1 MVKHLCERCG
11 KPTGKYEFFRNG
23 EQRHWIHYRCVDKRA
38 EELVTSNSPP
48 HREGASEG

>member
-23 EQRHWIHYRCVDKRA
+23 EQRHWIHYRCMD
-38 EELVTSNSPP
+38 EDVTVSTQRTPP
-48 HREGASEG
+48 TA